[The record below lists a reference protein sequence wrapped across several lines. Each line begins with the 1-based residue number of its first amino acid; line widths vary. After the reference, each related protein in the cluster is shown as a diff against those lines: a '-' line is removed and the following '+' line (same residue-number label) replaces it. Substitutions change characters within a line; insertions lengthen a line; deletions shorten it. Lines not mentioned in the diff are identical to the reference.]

1 MNTMGRAKRIFCVV
15 AYDISDDKIRDKV
28 AEILEKYG
36 VRINFSVFEC
46 LFTLAQFKNVQVK
59 IKEKLL
65 DRLDSVVYYP
75 ICVDCF
81 SKIVYQPEKE
91 REINTVSIF

>member
-1 MNTMGRAKRIFCVV
+1 MGRAKRIFCVV